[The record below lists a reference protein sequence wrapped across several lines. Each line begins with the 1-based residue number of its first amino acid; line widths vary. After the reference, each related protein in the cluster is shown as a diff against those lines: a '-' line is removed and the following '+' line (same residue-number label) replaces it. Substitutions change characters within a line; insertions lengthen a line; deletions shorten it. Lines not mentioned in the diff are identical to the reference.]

1 MAQVAC
7 GKGHFYD
14 DQNHSSCPFC
24 GVDGVEL
31 NIPPTVRSPNV
42 APTAPAGGVARPAA
56 GTAPMPDNARTRA
69 ARDIG
74 EPPSDDTEPTR
85 AVWNK
90 RLGGIDPVVGWL
102 VCIEGPDKGRD
113 FRIHTERNFIGRDPS
128 MDIAIGGDASISR
141 LNHTVV
147 SYNPKKHSFSI
158 APGDA
163 RGLTYVNEDEL
174 LAAQALTAYDVI
186 ELGASKLLFVPFC
199 GDRFTWPVADDTS
212 S

>member
-42 APTAPAGGVARPAA
+42 APAAPAGGAARPV

-74 EPPSDDTEPTR
+74 EPPSSDAEPTR

-113 FRIHTERNFIGRDPS
+113 FRIHTERNFVGRDPS
-128 MDIAIGGDASISR
+128 MDIAIAGDASISR
-141 LNHTVV
+141 QNHTVV

-174 LAAQALTAYDVI
+174 LAAQPLTPYDVI

-212 S
+212 D

>member
-31 NIPPTVRSPNV
+31 NIPPTVRSPTV
-42 APTAPAGGVARPAA
+42 APGAPAGGAQQRPG
-56 GTAPMPDNARTRA
+56 GTAPMPDSISRTRA
-69 ARDIG
+69 ARDVG
-74 EPPSDDTEPTR
+74 EPPAGDAEPTR

-128 MDIAIGGDASISR
+128 MDIAIAGDASISR

-163 RGLTYVNEDEL
+163 RGLTYVNDDEL
-174 LAAQALTAYDVI
+174 LAAQPLTAYDVV

-199 GDRFTWPVADDTS
+199 GDRFTWPVAAE
-212 S
+212 

>member
-31 NIPPTVRSPNV
+31 NIPPTVRSPTV
-42 APTAPAGGVARPAA
+42 APAAHGGSAQQRAG
-56 GTAPMPDNARTRA
+56 GTAPMPDGISRTRA

-74 EPPSDDTEPTR
+74 EPPAGDSEPTR

-128 MDIAIGGDASISR
+128 MDIAIAGDASISR
-141 LNHTVV
+141 SNHTVV

-163 RGLTYVNEDEL
+163 RGLTYVNDDEL
-174 LAAQALTAYDVI
+174 LAAQPLTAYDVV

-199 GDRFTWPVADDTS
+199 GDRFTWPVAAK
-212 S
+212 